1 MICTEVGKV
10 DRKKE
15 KRNITFSLSLV
26 FQKGTT
32 TPKPQDDNEAKS

>member
-15 KRNITFSLSLV
+15 KREHHFFLEFGFSEGNHYS
-26 FQKGTT
+26 KAPG
-32 TPKPQDDNEAKS
+32 